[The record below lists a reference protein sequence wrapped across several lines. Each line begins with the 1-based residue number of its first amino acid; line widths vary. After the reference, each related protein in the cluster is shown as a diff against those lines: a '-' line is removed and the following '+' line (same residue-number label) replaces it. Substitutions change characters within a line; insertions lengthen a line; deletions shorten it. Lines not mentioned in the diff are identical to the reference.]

1 LDAVLLYDAYHHLS
15 DPDTVIKELCR
26 VLKPGG
32 ILSFSDHHMK
42 ENEIVSNVT
51 YGGFFKLLEKEKRTY
66 TFSKK

>member
-15 DPDTVIKELCR
+15 DPDTVIKELYR
-26 VLKPGG
+26 VLKPDG

-42 ENEIVSNVT
+42 ENEIAASVT
-51 YGGFFKLLEKEKRTY
+51 NNRLFKLLKRGRRTY